1 MTTNTNQI
9 NPFGGNVKLPDG
21 SSLQDKLRQRPD
33 FEGSFQKYQARLSP
47 FVYQAPKL
55 DFFDVASELGA
66 AILSTP
72 STGNVFEGLGRGFA
86 NVSTRVRQA
95 REDNMKAQQQMGM
108 QVASLA
114 MQDEQRA
121 QDFMDKYAFELL
133 KLANDPGEMISLEF
147 DEYVP
152 EFDAEGNPVF
162 ELDEEGKPVIG
173 ADGQPVQKQ
182 VASGNRLK
190 RSFRNNAANKRFLDV
205 LIQQRNGLKINDAQA
220 VTNVYGEEGSK
231 EYIKSLIKKEDEIN
245 AEAKSAGG
253 IRDQVAYAR
262 KIATDLGPD
271 GYGSVEAFLVPI
283 KKVLVGVGLGGMID
297 ESKLGDQILMNQVG
311 LGFTMGLVGQT
322 KGAISNKEMDMF
334 LAGSPSLASTYDG
347 FLKQLEYLDRIAKR
361 SEDFQIAY
369 FEEAARLE
377 KEKVSPSV
385 MRRELGVFQTKW
397 RKDNPLFESAEE
409 LAEIQGHAAG
419 KDYSKDYNYL
429 AGRQNYRSAQAAKE
443 TPKASVDQQ
452 SQTLAEEIL
461 RSGKTREE
469 KKAQLQ
475 TMIDNGL
482 PVPTYMI
489 DLFELK
495 PKSGE

>member
-1 MTTNTNQI
+1 
-9 NPFGGNVKLPDG
+9 
-21 SSLQDKLRQRPD
+21 
-33 FEGSFQKYQARLSP
+33 
-47 FVYQAPKL
+47 
-55 DFFDVASELGA
+55 
-66 AILSTP
+66 
-72 STGNVFEGLGRGFA
+72 
-86 NVSTRVRQA
+86 
-95 REDNMKAQQQMGM
+95 
-108 QVASLA
+108 
-114 MQDEQRA
+114 
-121 QDFMDKYAFELL
+121 
-133 KLANDPGEMISLEF
+133 
-147 DEYVP
+147 
-152 EFDAEGNPVF
+152 
-162 ELDEEGKPVIG
+162 
-173 ADGQPVQKQ
+173 
-182 VASGNRLK
+182 
-190 RSFRNNAANKRFLDV
+190 
-205 LIQQRNGLKINDAQA
+205 
-220 VTNVYGEEGSK
+220 
-231 EYIKSLIKKEDEIN
+231 
-245 AEAKSAGG
+245 
-253 IRDQVAYAR
+253 
-262 KIATDLGPD
+262 
-271 GYGSVEAFLVPI
+271 VPI